1 VTPRDRL
8 VLPNGLTVLAA
19 SARAAPVFTAMLVV
33 EAGSRFDP
41 SGREGLAAL
50 TGAALL
56 EGSVSRPAA
65 ALARV
70 VDTVGSSVDSVTG
83 YETCTVVASGLVEHC
98 GETLEILC
106 EMATSPAFERVA
118 VEDCVRRH
126 LAELADDEGQAYDV
140 CRRDFMQAVFPGHP
154 RGNPVAGS
162 PESVTRLANEDVAAF
177 HAALFRPANAV
188 LAVAGDADA
197 GRLLETA
204 AACFEGWRGGGPE
217 LAGPPAPN
225 RRMGRRVESVE
236 MDASQVHVS
245 FGGLGIKRSDPLFY
259 AASVMDVV
267 LGDSAGFG
275 SRLSTKLREERG
287 LAYVIE
293 SDATGSAG
301 IDPGV
306 FWAYTATSPGQ
317 FEPLVRGVMDE
328 LVLIRT
334 EPPSEDELR
343 SAIGY
348 LIGRDLLDRE
358 TSDALAGR
366 LVHAE
371 RHALGDDFDA
381 RYPSIVE
388 SVTRDDVLEAAR
400 SVIDLENCSLVT
412 VGPVTP
418 TDDLLPGA

>member
-1 VTPRDRL
+1 VI
-8 VLPNGLTVLAA
+8 LPSGLTVLAA

-56 EGSVSRPAA
+56 EGSATRPAA
-65 ALARV
+65 ALWRE
-70 VDTVGSSVDSVTG
+70 VDSMGSSVDSVTG
-83 YETCTVVASGLVEHC
+83 YETCTVIASGLVEHC
-98 GETLEILC
+98 RETLEILR
-106 EMATSPAFERVA
+106 EMAASPALGRVE
-118 VEDCVRRH
+118 VEECVRRH

-140 CRRDFMQAVFPGHP
+140 CRRDFMRAVFPGHP

-162 PESVTRLANEDVAAF
+162 PETVRGLDVHDVAAY
-177 HAALFRPANAV
+177 HGALYRPANAV
-188 LAVAGDADA
+188 LAVAGDAAA
-197 GRLLETA
+197 GSLLETA
-204 AACFEGWRGGGPE
+204 AACFDGWQGGGRDFD
-217 LAGPPAPN
+217 GPSAPT
-225 RRMGRRVESVE
+225 RRAGRRVESVE
-236 MDASQVHVS
+236 MEASQVHVS
-245 FGGLGIKRSDPLFY
+245 FGGFGIARSDPVFY
-259 AASVMDVV
+259 AASVMDVI

-306 FWAYTATSPGQ
+306 FWAYTATSPGH
-317 FEPLVRGVMDE
+317 FEPLVRGLMAE
-328 LVLIRT
+328 LELIAS

-343 SAIGY
+343 SAVGY

-371 RHALGDDFDA
+371 RHALGDDYDA
-381 RYPSIVE
+381 RYPSIIE

-400 SVIDLENCSLVT
+400 RVIDLENCSLVT
-412 VGPVTP
+412 VGPVTAS
-418 TDDLLPGA
+418 DDLLPGA